1 MLSSISASKAFLL
14 SLAEVAL
21 ANISYKGMQQTVS
34 ARAQVAED
42 EMKRDAEYLQ
52 QIGIGKYGGKF
63 NGMVYGP
70 RHEQGGVMMY
80 KDGSPIAE
88 VEGDEYVINNDILKD
103 KKESKKKYQIEG
115 TPVQI
120 ASALNSIKKYG
131 VNSHPGGKVKQVS

>member
-1 MLSSISASKAFLL
+1 
-14 SLAEVAL
+14 
-21 ANISYKGMQQTVS
+21 
-34 ARAQVAED
+34 
-42 EMKRDAEYLQ
+42 
-52 QIGIGKYGGKF
+52 
-63 NGMVYGP
+63 
-70 RHEQGGVMMY
+70 MY